1 MELADQYTATVS
13 ELRAL
18 ARKLLIRNPAKL
30 LQAARGR
37 VPGASLR
44 LAQLALEDSVS
55 KQVLGPAYKSTG
67 KSAAEGIGERLQAD
81 LIDYSQNTRTKE
93 RYALMLADVYTREVR
108 AVPLLNKKA
117 ETVNSALRSV
127 IPSLVGDDTNFAIS
141 TDAGREFSNIEAA
154 IPALAVHRSKKGVND
169 IAVLDRAM
177 QTVKKD
183 SAAAV
188 ADGDA
193 SNWVEALPMAVD
205 AHNTRPHAAVFGPPE
220 TVEER
225 PEQDFRVLQANARKS
240 ILNRNS

>member
-1 MELADQYTATVS
+1 MEELAESYTATVA
-13 ELRAL
+13 ELKDL

-44 LAQLALEDSVS
+44 LAKLALEDSVS
-55 KQVLGPAYKSTG
+55 KQVLAPAYKSTG
-67 KSAAEGIGERLQAD
+67 KSAAEGPNERIQAD
-81 LIDYSQNTRTKE
+81 LIDMSQNTRTKE

-108 AVPLLNKKA
+108 TVPLLNKTA
-117 ETVNSALRSV
+117 ATVNSALRSA
-127 IPSLVGDDTNFAIS
+127 IPSLVGDNKNYAIT
-141 TDAGREFSNIEAA
+141 TDAGKEFSNMEEAL
-154 IPALAVHRSKKGVND
+154 PASAVHRAKSGLNS

-193 SNWVEALPMAVD
+193 SNWVEALPLAVD
-205 AHNTRPHAAVFGPPE
+205 AQHEATFRGVRSTRTSSA
-220 TVEER
+220 
-225 PEQDFRVLQANARKS
+225 K
-240 ILNRNS
+240 